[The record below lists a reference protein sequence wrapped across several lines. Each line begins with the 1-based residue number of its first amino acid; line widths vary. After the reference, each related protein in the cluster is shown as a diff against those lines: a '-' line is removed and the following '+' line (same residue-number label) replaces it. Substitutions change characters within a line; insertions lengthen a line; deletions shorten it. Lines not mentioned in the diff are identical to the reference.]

1 MGSTTATAK
10 SAVAVF
16 LCTMQ
21 QSTDASAVHLIND
34 DLLFMRWVYD
44 LPTWLFGLLTVGVF
58 IVLALVG
65 LRLTHNRLSHSSMA
79 TLIDN
84 GTVGWFF
91 SGVSLLYGLLLGLL
105 TVATWTSFTQAS
117 SLASQEASLIAVL
130 YRDLSGYPQPERQAL
145 QQDVKQ
151 FTEFI
156 IEKAW
161 PAQKKGYIYETNIL
175 THFQQKLLPFEPR
188 TNAQQTLHGETIA
201 TFNRLVETR
210 RLRIESV
217 KGSVPSVLWSVVLLG
232 AMATIAFSYL
242 FVVGSYRLHAILT
255 GILAGMVGL
264 LVFLIA
270 ALDHPY
276 WGEVSVST
284 DAYQLVLDRV
294 INNKL
299 ELRSVE

>member
-1 MGSTTATAK
+1 
-10 SAVAVF
+10 
-16 LCTMQ
+16 MQ
-21 QSTDASAVHLIND
+21 QSADAGSIHLVHD

-44 LPTWLFGLLTVGVF
+44 LPTWLFGLITVGLFVGVA
-58 IVLALVG
+58 VLG
-65 LRLTHNRLSHSSMA
+65 LRITHARLNRSSMA

-105 TVATWTSFTQAS
+105 TVATWSSFTQAS
-117 SLASQEASLIAVL
+117 SLASQEASIIAVL
-130 YRDLSGYPQPERQAL
+130 YRDLSGYPQPTRQLL
-145 QQDVKQ
+145 QDDVKKYTR
-151 FTEFI
+151 FV

-161 PAQKKGYIYETNIL
+161 PAQRKGYIYETDLL
-175 THFQQKLLPFEPR
+175 TQFQNDLLTFEPR
-188 TNAQQTLHGETIA
+188 MKAQEILHGETLG

-217 KGSVPSVLWSVVLLG
+217 KGSVPGVLWSVVLLG
-232 AMATIAFSYL
+232 AIATIIFSYL
-242 FVVGSYRLHAILT
+242 FVVSSYRLHAMLT

-270 ALDHPY
+270 VLDHPY
-276 WGEVSVST
+276 WGEVSVSA

-294 INNKL
+294 IDQKTGL
-299 ELRSVE
+299 HAVE

>member
-1 MGSTTATAK
+1 
-10 SAVAVF
+10 
-16 LCTMQ
+16 MQ
-21 QSTDASAVHLIND
+21 QSADTGSMHLVHD

-58 IVLALVG
+58 VGAAVLG
-65 LRLTHNRLSHSSMA
+65 LRLTHSRLNRSSMA

-105 TVATWTSFTQAS
+105 TVATWSSFTQAS
-117 SLASQEASLIAVL
+117 SLASQEASIIAVL
-130 YRDLSGYPQPERQAL
+130 YRDLSGYPHPIRDTL
-145 QQDVKQ
+145 QGDVKEYTH
-151 FTEFI
+151 FV

-161 PAQKKGYIYETNIL
+161 PAQRKGYIYETGLL
-175 THFQQKLLPFEPR
+175 TQFQNHLLPFEPR
-188 TNAQQTLHGETIA
+188 TKAQEVLHGETLV

-217 KGSVPSVLWSVVLLG
+217 KGSVPSVLWSVVMLG
-232 AMATIAFSYL
+232 AIATIVFSYL
-242 FVVGSYRLHAILT
+242 FVVSSYRLHALLT
-255 GILAGMVGL
+255 GIMAGMVGL

-276 WGEVSVST
+276 WGEVSVSA

-294 INNKL
+294 INQKIGL
-299 ELRSVE
+299 QPID